1 MAILPIRIYPDP
13 VLRVRCRPVETF
25 DDALRKLAVNMVE
38 TMHAAPGVGLAAPQV
53 GVDLRLAVVD
63 VSVGEDPAALRVLA
77 NPEIVR
83 REGLETDT
91 EGCLSLPGITDKV
104 DRPLAITL
112 RAQDLTGKPFE
123 LEAEDYLARAICH
136 EVDHLEGILFTDH
149 LRGLRKERVRRQ
161 LKKLAAEQEVAV

>member
-1 MAILPIRIYPDP
+1 MRADADQNRDLRLHRSMP
-13 VLRVRCRPVETF
+13 VLRVR
-25 DDALRKLAVNMVE
+25 
-38 TMHAAPGVGLAAPQV
+38 
-53 GVDLRLAVVD
+53 RLLVYRRAD
-63 VSVGEDPAALRVLA
+63 QDEPIVLI
-77 NPEIVR
+77 NPELT
-83 REGLETDT
+83 ELSDELETDT

-104 DRPLAITL
+104 DRPLAIAL

-136 EVDHLEGILFTDH
+136 EVDHLDGILFTDH